1 MGQKSLLDP
10 IVALTTERKDGNA
23 YMYLFLAKYQHLT
36 TGECR
41 LMTIEI
47 KELGC
52 NEREVYLRAMN
63 SAYEN
68 TEGNEFLAS
77 LEFVAC

>member
-1 MGQKSLLDP
+1 
-10 IVALTTERKDGNA
+10 
-23 YMYLFLAKYQHLT
+23 MYLFLAKYQHLT

-41 LMTIEI
+41 SMTVEI
-47 KELGC
+47 NEHGC
-52 NEREVYLRAMN
+52 TEREVYLRAMN

-77 LEFVAC
+77 LEFISC